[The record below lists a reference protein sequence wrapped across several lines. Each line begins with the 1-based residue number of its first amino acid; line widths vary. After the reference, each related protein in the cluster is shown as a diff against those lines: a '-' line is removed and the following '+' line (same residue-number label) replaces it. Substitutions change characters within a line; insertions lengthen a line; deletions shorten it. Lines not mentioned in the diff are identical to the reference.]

1 MILRNAAAK
10 AVFSDSK
17 MAKVSLGSGDH
28 LYAGL
33 NCMEPG
39 QQHAGHVHS
48 DQDKLY
54 VVLQGQGEVDVGD
67 ETGSVQPGDV
77 ALAAAGVPHALR
89 NPGPERLI
97 VLVVFSPP
105 PGGSKA

>member
-1 MILRNAAAK
+1 MIFSDPRVH
-10 AVFSDSK
+10 AVFHTDRMGKSFLSQ
-17 MAKVSLGSGDH
+17 GNY

-33 NCMEPG
+33 NSLEPG
-39 QQHAGHVHS
+39 QEHAAHVHP

-54 VVLQGQGEVDVGD
+54 VVLQGVADVTVGN
-67 ETGSVQPGDV
+67 ESSRLGTGAVV
-77 ALAAAGVPHALR
+77 LATAGVSHSIK

-105 PGGSKA
+105 PRKF